1 MTDSPST
8 PQDHPSETG
17 SGTLAIVTQAA
28 RRGAADASAA
38 ASRTWEAAGRFANR
52 CLYTTCYTVAYG
64 VVFPS
69 VLLARAVPK
78 NNPLVRGLIDGT
90 QAAIR
95 KTDELYRPAIKKSP
109 AGSPAAALPA
119 T

>member
-28 RRGAADASAA
+28 RRGAADASEA
-38 ASRTWEAAGRFANR
+38 ASQTWEAAGRFVNGF
-52 CLYTTCYTVAYG
+52 LYTTCYTVAYG

-78 NNPLVRGLIDGT
+78 DNPLVRGLIDGT

-95 KTDELYRPAIKKSP
+95 KTDELYRPAIKESP

>member
-8 PQDHPSETG
+8 PHDHPSETAG
-17 SGTLAIVTQAA
+17 GTLDLVSHAV
-28 RRGAADASAA
+28 RRGAADASEA
-38 ASRTWEAAGRFANR
+38 ASRTWEAAGRFVNR
-52 CLYTTCYTVAYG
+52 FVYTTCYTVAYG

-69 VLLARAVPK
+69 VLLARAVPHD
-78 NNPLVRGLIDGT
+78 NALVRGLIDGA

-95 KTDELYRPAIKKSP
+95 KTDEIYRPAIKSP

>member
-1 MTDSPST
+1 
-8 PQDHPSETG
+8 
-17 SGTLAIVTQAA
+17 
-28 RRGAADASAA
+28 
-38 ASRTWEAAGRFANR
+38 
-52 CLYTTCYTVAYG
+52 
-64 VVFPS
+64 

-78 NNPLVRGLIDGT
+78 NNPLVRGLIDGA

-95 KTDELYRPAIKKSP
+95 KTDDLYRPAIKKSP

>member
-1 MTDSPST
+1 
-8 PQDHPSETG
+8 
-17 SGTLAIVTQAA
+17 
-28 RRGAADASAA
+28 
-38 ASRTWEAAGRFANR
+38 
-52 CLYTTCYTVAYG
+52 
-64 VVFPS
+64 

-95 KTDELYRPAIKKSP
+95 KTDELYRPAMKKSP
-109 AGSPAAALPA
+109 VGSPAAALRA